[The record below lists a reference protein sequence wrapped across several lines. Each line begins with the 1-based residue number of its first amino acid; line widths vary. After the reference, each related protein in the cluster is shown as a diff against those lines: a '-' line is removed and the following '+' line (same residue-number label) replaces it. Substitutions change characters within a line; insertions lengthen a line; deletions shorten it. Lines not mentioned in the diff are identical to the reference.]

1 MGWRKRSADVHFKG
15 QCLNARGSSVQM
27 LKSLRMMKRVVV
39 ERKIMSKGI
48 KSLMS
53 HNCQEK
59 SKDSKNVSKNGERE
73 DDLDFTGVGIFERE
87 RRGNGLD
94 VAMRSKEDTGPT
106 FGK

>member
-1 MGWRKRSADVHFKG
+1 M
-15 QCLNARGSSVQM
+15 
-27 LKSLRMMKRVVV
+27 
-39 ERKIMSKGI
+39 
-48 KSLMS
+48 
-53 HNCQEK
+53 
-59 SKDSKNVSKNGERE
+59 ERE